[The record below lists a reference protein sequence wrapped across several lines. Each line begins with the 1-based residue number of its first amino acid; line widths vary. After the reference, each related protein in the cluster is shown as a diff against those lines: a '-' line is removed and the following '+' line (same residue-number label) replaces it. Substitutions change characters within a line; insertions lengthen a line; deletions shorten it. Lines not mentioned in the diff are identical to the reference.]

1 MLGDVVVHVPTGAY
15 WTANSKCPQLAAL
28 YMGKLGSVLEN
39 GDEYDRR
46 DVHDVAMTILERR
59 LSSH

>member
-1 MLGDVVVHVPTGAY
+1 MLGDVVVHVPTVAY
-15 WTANSKCPQLAAL
+15 WTANTKCPQVAAI
-28 YMGKLGSVLEN
+28 YMGKLGSVLDN

-46 DVHDVAMTILERR
+46 DVHGLAMTTLGKR